1 MAAKPAKKTAIKS
14 ILPVV
19 SESKILDEHIPISPK
34 EGDYHVPELQV
45 KKIKAI
51 KTAPKTSNR

>member
-1 MAAKPAKKTAIKS
+1 M
-14 ILPVV
+14 PVV